1 MVQPPH
7 PCHPEQAQLMIPPW
21 TDCTRIDTVLALIP
35 RVAAGRRRKGGWVG
49 LTALMKKETVG
60 EMEGEMRE

>member
-1 MVQPPH
+1 MSQQPLPG
-7 PCHPEQAQLMIPPW
+7 PG
-21 TDCTRIDTVLALIP
+21 TVPIEFVHMAV
-35 RVAAGRRRKGGWVG
+35 RGG